1 MVCVNVQ
8 EIIRKSGVLMPSSS
22 WRVKT
27 VGTTWSSSKMRS
39 SGPVLAASK
48 RCTMIVRIMA
58 AANGVLLQILIL
70 EISVPSSRDRKTDFM
85 DTGLRNRISSCRSKC
100 LYQGGCTANLNVK

>member
-8 EIIRKSGVLMPSSS
+8 EIIRKSGVLMPSSR

-39 SGPVLAASK
+39 LGPVLAASK

-58 AANGVLLQILIL
+58 AANGVLLQILIQ

-85 DTGLRNRISSCRSKC
+85 DTGLRNRIE
-100 LYQGGCTANLNVK
+100 A